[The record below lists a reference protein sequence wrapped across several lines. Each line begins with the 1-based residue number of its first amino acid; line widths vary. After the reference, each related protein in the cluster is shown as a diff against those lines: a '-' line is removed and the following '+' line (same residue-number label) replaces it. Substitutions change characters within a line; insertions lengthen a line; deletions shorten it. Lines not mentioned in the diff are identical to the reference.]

1 MELLLILYFLFIGFW
16 WSGRREC
23 EVV

>member
-16 WSGRREC
+16 WSGLREC

>member
-1 MELLLILYFLFIGFW
+1 MELLIVLYLLFIGFW
-16 WSGRREC
+16 WSGLRES